1 MCLVDSF
8 YILNLIVLAQ
18 DEKATTTMA
27 GPGLPMLIQDISA
40 VEPYPSWARVV
51 SHRAMHNSRTNLL

>member
-1 MCLVDSF
+1 MCLVRYS
-8 YILNLIVLAQ
+8 YIPYLVVLAQ

-40 VEPYPSWARVV
+40 IEPYPHRWTWVG
-51 SHRAMHNSRTNLL
+51 SHSAMHN